1 VPKGPG
7 KGIFTIRLSKDLP
20 IPPKQTDTAALALWR
35 FHRYINATF
44 PGKNGFKITMNGRQF
59 IYHMQGLT
67 KTYPPSKKV
76 LDNIHLSF
84 YPDAKI
90 GVLGVNGSGKST
102 LLRIMAGIDKEFTGE
117 GWVAEG
123 ARVGYLEQEPQ
134 LDPAKT
140 VRENVMEGVAAKK
153 ALLDR
158 YNEIA
163 TNYSDDTAEEMAK
176 LQDKIDS
183 QNLWDLDSQVDL
195 AMDALR
201 CPPDDSDVTTLS
213 GGERRRVALCRL
225 LLDQPELL
233 LLDEPTN
240 HLDAESVNWLEGHL
254 RNYPGA
260 ILIVTHDRYFLDN
273 VTGWILELDHGRGIP
288 YEGNYTSW
296 LGQKR
301 KRMEQE
307 QREDEARQRTLQRES
322 EWISSSPKAR
332 QAKSKARYQRYED
345 LLKIANAKQNTVAQ
359 ITIPVAERLGQNVVD
374 FDNLSKGFGD
384 NLLIDDLTFKL
395 PPGGIVGVIG
405 PNGAGKTTLFR
416 MITGQEKP
424 DKGTIKIGESVHL
437 GYVDQSR
444 DSLDGKKTV
453 WEEISD
459 GNDMILLGKKEMNS
473 RAYCA
478 SFNFKGADQ
487 QKKVG
492 TLSGGERNR
501 VHLAKMLRS
510 GANLLLLDEPTN
522 DLDVETLRALEEA
535 LEDFAGCAVIIS
547 HDRWFLDRIATHIL
561 SFEGESHVEWFEG
574 NFQDYEADKMRRLGT
589 DSVIPHRL
597 KYKKFSR

>member
-1 VPKGPG
+1 
-7 KGIFTIRLSKDLP
+7 
-20 IPPKQTDTAALALWR
+20 
-35 FHRYINATF
+35 
-44 PGKNGFKITMNGRQF
+44 MNGRQF

-67 KTYPPSKKV
+67 KTYPPAKKV

-102 LLRIMAGIDKEFTGE
+102 LLRIMAGIDTEFSGE

-134 LDPAKT
+134 LDPKKT

-153 ALLDR
+153 TLLDR

-163 TNYSDDTAEEMAK
+163 ANYSDETADEMAK
-176 LQDKIDS
+176 LQDQIDS
-183 QNLWDLDSQVDL
+183 KNLWDLDSQVDL

-201 CPPDDSDVTTLS
+201 CPADDADVTKLS

-225 LLDQPELL
+225 LLDAPDLL

-288 YEGNYTSW
+288 YEGNYTAW
-296 LGQKR
+296 LHQKQKR
-301 KRMEQE
+301 LEQE
-307 QREDEARQRTLQRES
+307 TREDESRQRTLQRES
-322 EWISSSPKAR
+322 EWIASSPKAR
-332 QAKSKARYQRYED
+332 QAKSKARYERYDE
-345 LLKIANAKQNTVAQ
+345 LLKIANARVNQVAQ

-374 FDNLSKGFGD
+374 FDHLKKGYGD
-384 NLLIDDLTFKL
+384 NLLIDDLSFKL

-416 MITGQEKP
+416 MITGQDKP
-424 DKGTIKIGESVHL
+424 DAGTIKIGTSVQL

-444 DSLDGKKTV
+444 DTLDGKKNV
-453 WEEISD
+453 WEEISNGQD
-459 GNDMILLGKKEMNS
+459 TILVGKKETNS
-473 RAYCA
+473 RAYV
-478 SFNFKGADQ
+478 SLFNFKGADQ

-492 TLSGGERNR
+492 SLSGGERNR
-501 VHLAKMLRS
+501 VHLAKMLRT

-522 DLDVETLRALEEA
+522 DLDVDTLRALEEA

-547 HDRWFLDRIATHIL
+547 HDRWFLDRIATHML
-561 SFEGESHVEWFEG
+561 AFEGDSHVEWFEG
-574 NFQDYEADKMRRLGT
+574 NFQDYEADKMRRLGQ
-589 DSVIPHRL
+589 DSIIPHRL